1 MSGQRSAFVLGA
13 TGYVGSALVATLRQQ
28 SIRVCAHIRPE
39 SAKLQQFK
47 PRFEALGARVV
58 ACPLNRSDLAAAL
71 RDCAP
76 DAVFAIQGTTR
87 ARMKDLRAAGGDA
100 GAQSYDAVDFGLTKL
115 LVDALL
121 EAELTPRFVYL
132 SAIGAGPGA
141 MGGYM
146 QARWKAEQAVTA
158 SGLPYTIVRPAIIS
172 GSDRSESRPGER
184 IGAVAF
190 DAVLKTAS
198 LLGAKSLARRYAS
211 IDASQLAGA
220 MAKLAFDPARENTVM
235 EIKDLR

>member
-1 MSGQRSAFVLGA
+1 MTGQKSAFVLGA
-13 TGYVGSALVATLRQQ
+13 TGYVGSALVTALRQQ
-28 SIRVCAHIRPE
+28 DIRICAHIRPE
-39 SAKLQQFK
+39 SAKLQQLK
-47 PRFEALGARVV
+47 PVFETLGARVV
-58 ACPLNRSDLAAAL
+58 TCPLNRDDLAAAL

-76 DAVFAIQGTTR
+76 DAVFAVQGTTR
-87 ARMKDLRAAGGDA
+87 ARMRDVRAAGGDA
-100 GAQSYDAVDFGLTKL
+100 DSQSYNAVDFGLTKL

-132 SAIGAGPGA
+132 SAIGTGPGA

-172 GSDRSESRPGER
+172 GSDRDESRPGER

-190 DAVLKTAS
+190 DAALRTAS
-198 LLGAKSLARRYAS
+198 LFGAKGLARCYAS
-211 IDASQLAGA
+211 IDAAQLARA
-220 MAKLAFDPARENTVM
+220 MTKLAFDPARENTIM